1 MEKKA
6 KEKSN
11 VKDFTTG
18 NVPKQLVSF
27 ATPLFLSSLLQIVY
41 NMVDMI
47 IVGQKLGKV
56 GLSAVSIGGDVTT
69 FLTDFPS
76 RNA

>member
-1 MEKKA
+1 MNKNGTSKKT
-6 KEKSN
+6 N
-11 VKDFTTG
+11 IRDFTSG
-18 NVPKQLVSF
+18 NVRRQLVSF

-56 GLSAVSIGGDVTT
+56 GLSAVSVGGDVI
-69 FLTDFPS
+69 DRKS
-76 RNA
+76 VV